1 MTSTFRVRQAL
12 FVTKLGVTALLAG
25 APGLSHA
32 CSSDPYIGTLC
43 ISALV
48 SPQFSGGISNV
59 YIRANG
65 QKLDV
70 ARNAPLYSLIGN
82 TYGGTANVN
91 FNVPDT
97 RGRVI
102 LGAAATDGVSNG
114 QTGGASQITLNVG
127 DLPQHNH
134 PVVLNGVN
142 VSLVGVTATA
152 NLSSGTFA
160 GTSSGLTMNVTT
172 NSGTEAPVA
181 GAALGAPTGST
192 KSYSAS
198 LTPSG
203 ALAAG
208 TISGTVSGNTA
219 GTVPVTLNGTGSFS
233 VNTPTGYTG
242 SGQPFSIMPPYITL
256 TYFIAVTGVYP
267 SAP

>member
-1 MTSTFRVRQAL
+1 
-12 FVTKLGVTALLAG
+12 
-25 APGLSHA
+25 
-32 CSSDPYIGTLC
+32 
-43 ISALV
+43 
-48 SPQFSGGISNV
+48 
-59 YIRANG
+59 
-65 QKLDV
+65 
-70 ARNAPLYSLIGN
+70 
-82 TYGGTANVN
+82 
-91 FNVPDT
+91 
-97 RGRVI
+97 
-102 LGAAATDGVSNG
+102 
-114 QTGGASQITLNVG
+114 
-127 DLPQHNH
+127 
-134 PVVLNGVN
+134 
-142 VSLVGVTATA
+142 
-152 NLSSGTFA
+152 
-160 GTSSGLTMNVTT
+160 MNVTT

-198 LTPSG
+198 LTPSV